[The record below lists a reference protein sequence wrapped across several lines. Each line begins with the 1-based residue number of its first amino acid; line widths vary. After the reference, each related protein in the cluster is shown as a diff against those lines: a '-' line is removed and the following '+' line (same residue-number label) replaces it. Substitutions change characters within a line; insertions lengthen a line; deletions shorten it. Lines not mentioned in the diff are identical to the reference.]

1 MQKKTVENNCWDCI
15 YHKKGGINL
24 FGFCNWWFLH
34 KKQKALE
41 IPNTIIDKGCK
52 FWKSNNDVF
61 HPLTEKAIK
70 KFDGVLI
77 E

>member
-1 MQKKTVENNCWDCI
+1 MKITTNVD
-15 YHKKGGINL
+15 Y
-24 FGFCNWWFLH
+24 LH

-52 FWKSNNDVF
+52 FWKSNNDAF
-61 HPLTEKAIK
+61 HPLIEKAIK